1 MSSASTETP
10 EEFVQYIYVEETWV
24 PKFVAVFLKKGYW
37 IDLQFDRKAVKW
49 RLRFAVNVDLRRDFP
64 TALHGKFSINP

>member
-10 EEFVQYIYVEETWV
+10 EIYVQYIYVEEEWV
-24 PKFVAVFLKKGYW
+24 PKFMALFIKKQWW

-49 RLRFAVNVDLRRDFP
+49 RLRFAVNVDLRKDLP